1 MRLISLAYG
10 LPAICHKGAVQ
21 SAKLEREI
29 EGPGRANA
37 DASTVAGF
45 GDEWSRF
52 DQSALSAEE
61 HAELF
66 DKYFHLVQWDALP
79 PGAQGFDL
87 GCGSG
92 RWARG
97 VAPRIGTLHLIDASA
112 DALAVARRNLSAQ
125 GNCEFHHASVDAM
138 PIPEGSMDFGYSLG
152 VLHHVPDTAA
162 GLRAC
167 VSRLKIGAPFVLYLY
182 YAFDNRPAW
191 FRAVWR
197 VSDAMRQ
204 GISRMPMPVRYAMSQ
219 AIAAA
224 VYWPLARTAAV
235 LERTGADVAAFPL
248 SFYRDRSFYTMRTDA
263 LDRFGTR
270 LEQRFTRAGMQTMM
284 ERAGLDRIRFSDR
297 APFWVAIG
305 HRRA

>member
-1 MRLISLAYG
+1 
-10 LPAICHKGAVQ
+10 VQ
-21 SAKLEREI
+21 STQVKGGSER
-29 EGPGRANA
+29 PTPANA

-52 DQSALSAEE
+52 DQSAMSAHE

-66 DKYFHLVQWDALP
+66 DKYFHLVDWEALP
-79 PGAQGFDL
+79 ARAQAFDL

-97 VAPRIGTLHLIDASA
+97 VAPKVGTLHLIDASA

-125 GNCEFHHASVDAM
+125 RNCEFHHASVGAM
-138 PIPEGSMDFGYSLG
+138 PIPEASMDFGYSLG

-167 VSRLKIGAPFVLYLY
+167 VTRLKIGAPFVLYLY

-191 FRAVWR
+191 FRALWR
-197 VSDAMRQ
+197 ISDAFRQ
-204 GISRMPMPVRYAMSQ
+204 GISRMPMPARYATSQ
-219 AIAAA
+219 VIAAT

-235 LERTGADVAAFPL
+235 VERGGVDVASFPL

-270 LEQRFTRAGMQTMM
+270 LEQRFTRAAMQRIM
-284 ERAGLDRIRFSDR
+284 ENAGLERIRFSER
-297 APFWVAIG
+297 APFWCAIG
-305 HRRA
+305 YRRA